1 MDFSFLEYNEKP
13 LPRTLQAK
21 DTVLILLSCAFSKK
35 GAGYEYHGLIHF
47 HVRRLPGLDQIHL
60 STLDSCKSYTIKHQ
74 PDGGF

>member
-35 GAGYEYHGLIHF
+35 GAGYGFHGPIHF
-47 HVRRLPGLDQIHL
+47 HVLKLLGQDQIHVSRL
-60 STLDSCKSYTIKHQ
+60 VSCKSYTLKHQ
-74 PDGGF
+74 SDAGV